1 MPSTRRT
8 RFQSPPR
15 VLPKKDRQQKQATTT
30 TTVTTPRNEN
40 GTEKLNKL
48 YEDIKS
54 VPNYSAKITDFLRYH
69 DVHSKHRRIV
79 KKTFPRRRIIARF
92 PFEIMQMDLMMY
104 PQDEIKHANG
114 QYVYIL
120 VLLDCFTKRIWA
132 RAMKFKDKNW
142 SAEAIQSILDTLP
155 EMPIHIITD
164 DGLGKIL
171 IPVHHY

>member
-1 MPSTRRT
+1 
-8 RFQSPPR
+8 
-15 VLPKKDRQQKQATTT
+15 
-30 TTVTTPRNEN
+30 
-40 GTEKLNKL
+40 
-48 YEDIKS
+48 
-54 VPNYSAKITDFLRYH
+54 
-69 DVHSKHRRIV
+69 
-79 KKTFPRRRIIARF
+79 
-92 PFEIMQMDLMMY
+92 MQMDLMMY